1 MLKESRNVV
10 LPNEISMLEGEI
22 RLIQPDYFNGY
33 QFCYIDGMAILSF
46 RKFEKYLIDLQQD
59 LAREEK
65 VWVSL
70 QLWQQFM
77 IIYLFSSLII
87 VVWVLNTAS
96 SSDLNEGYR
105 TILESFLLIYIKRG
119 SYLLLVK

>member
-1 MLKESRNVV
+1 
-10 LPNEISMLEGEI
+10 MLEGEI

-65 VWVSL
+65 KNGKIT
-70 QLWQQFM
+70 QLK
-77 IIYLFSSLII
+77 IN
-87 VVWVLNTAS
+87 LN
-96 SSDLNEGYR
+96 
-105 TILESFLLIYIKRG
+105 K
-119 SYLLLVK
+119 